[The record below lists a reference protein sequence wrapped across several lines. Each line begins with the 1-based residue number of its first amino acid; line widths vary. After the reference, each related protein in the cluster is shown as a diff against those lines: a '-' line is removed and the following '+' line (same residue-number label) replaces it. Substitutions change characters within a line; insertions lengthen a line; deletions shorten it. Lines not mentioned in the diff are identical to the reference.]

1 MDIREKLVELF
12 DEAAR
17 ICNNQDC
24 RACGY
29 FREANCINKTIID
42 HLIANGVTIQQWI
55 PVSERLPKEGDD
67 VLVFGYWHEKWQPLI
82 CHLSP
87 HFKGSWYTMPA
98 GMQVYSVTHWMPL
111 PTPPKGE

>member
-1 MDIREKLVELF
+1 MDIREKLVELMI
-12 DEAAR
+12 EAKKA
-17 ICNNQDC
+17 DTED
-24 RACGY
+24 AP
-29 FREANCINKTIID
+29 FSEFLADFMID
-42 HLIANGVTIQQWI
+42 HGVTVQEWI
-55 PVSERLPKEGDD
+55 PVSDRLPKEGDD

-87 HFKGSWYTMPA
+87 NFKGSWYTMPA